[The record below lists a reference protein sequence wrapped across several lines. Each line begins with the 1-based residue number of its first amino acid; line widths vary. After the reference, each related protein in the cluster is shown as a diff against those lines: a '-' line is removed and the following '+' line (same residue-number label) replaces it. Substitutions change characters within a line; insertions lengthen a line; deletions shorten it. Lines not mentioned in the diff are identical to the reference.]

1 MRPLPL
7 AGEHFGA
14 EEVAVTHVNVFQGNY
29 GQRTFLNFRT
39 NGGQRIHWK
48 ASNLHAVQP
57 GQRVIVK
64 GTVQEVDDS
73 QQVVLT
79 QGKMYPMSTHS
90 AAPAQ
95 GAQPGS
101 SHEGVMGVGRA
112 VDSWIPA
119 IIFIIL
125 SVVTLIPLVGLLVA
139 VFLVPILAILTV
151 VHGVRLYRRRGGV
164 DPENSGIIRRNLCV
178 AIGCLFL
185 SLVGGGYQ
193 LAMAVTQIL
202 V

>member
-7 AGEHFGA
+7 AGEHFGPEQA
-14 EEVAVTHVNVFQGNY
+14 TITHVNVFQGNY
-29 GQRTFLNFRT
+29 GERTFLNFRT
-39 NGGQRIHWK
+39 DDGQRIHWK
-48 ASNLHAVQP
+48 TSNLHAVQP
-57 GQRVIVK
+57 GQRVVVK
-64 GTVQEVDDS
+64 GTVQEVDAS
-73 QQVVLT
+73 HQVVLT
-79 QGKMYPMSTHS
+79 QGKIYPLSTS
-90 AAPAQ
+90 GQ
-95 GAQPGS
+95 GTQPGS
-101 SHEGVMGVGRA
+101 PHESVMGVGRA

-139 VFLVPILAILTV
+139 VFLVPILTILTV

-164 DPENSGIIRRNLCV
+164 DPENSAIIRRNLFV
-178 AIGCLFL
+178 AIGCLLL